1 MLRRIKVK
9 NFGPIREGNIANDG
23 WIDIHKVTVFIGDQG
38 SGKSTVAKLIS
49 VFTWLEKALIRGDK
63 VMPLKENTF
72 LDLLAYHRLQNY
84 IESSS
89 ELEYEG
95 KYYHLK
101 VVEKDGKYDVEGTL
115 LNIDNIVLPKVM
127 YVPAER
133 NVLSSIENLTHVSSL
148 VAGSLQTYLIEYRY
162 AQLANKD
169 KEVSLPINNANFLY
183 DSSSDNSY
191 VVVNNKRLKVT
202 EASSGFHSVVPLYLV
217 SDYLSQFIKQDKEK
231 LINLLSTDQQIR
243 YIDEVSGLFDKNI
256 NSPTNETYY
265 KNREGYSEVENKYI
279 CRSVINIV
287 EELEQNLFPK
297 SQRKVLNKLLAYN
310 NENEYNQLVLTTHSP
325 YLINYLTLAVKAGRV
340 AQLAVDNIEALN
352 RVSNVVPLDALL
364 GIDDLMVYQL
374 DEEKGSIE
382 QLEMYKGL
390 PSDENYLNDS
400 LEDINIQFSELFQI
414 EDLCE

>member
-1 MLRRIKVK
+1 MQRQIKVK
-9 NFGPIREGNIANDG
+9 NFGPVREGYTSNDG

-38 SGKSTVAKLIS
+38 SGKSTVAKLIATF
-49 VFTWLEKALIRGDK
+49 VWLEKALIRGDK
-63 VMPLKENTF
+63 TLPLKENAF
-72 LDLLAYHRLQNY
+72 IELLTYHRLQNY
-84 IESSS
+84 IEPYS
-89 ELEYEG
+89 ELEYKGNYYHLRVVESEG
-95 KYYHLK
+95 KYN
-101 VVEKDGKYDVEGTL
+101 VEATL
-115 LNIDNIVLPKVM
+115 FNDQDIVQPKVM

-169 KEVSLPINNANFLY
+169 KEVILPINKASFLY

-191 VVVNNKRLKVT
+191 VVTNSKRLKVT

-217 SDYLSQFIKQDKEK
+217 TDYLSQFIKQDKEK

-243 YIDEVSGLFDKNI
+243 RKEDLKAL
-256 NSPTNETYY
+256 NELARFGPMEELLNY
-265 KNREGYSEVENKYI
+265 NDNLVNLENKYI
-279 CRSVINIV
+279 CRSIINIV

-297 SQRKVLNKLLAYN
+297 SQRKVLNKLVAYN

-340 AQLAVDNIEALN
+340 AQLAADNTEALN
-352 RVSNVVPLDALL
+352 RVANVVPLEAVL
-364 GIDDLMVYQL
+364 GIDDLVVYQL
-374 DEEKGSIE
+374 DEERGSIE

-414 EDLCE
+414 EDLCK

>member
-1 MLRRIKVK
+1 MQRSIKVK
-9 NFGPIREGNIANDG
+9 NFGPVREGNIVNDG
-23 WIDIHKVTVFIGDQG
+23 WMNIHKVTVFIGDQG

-72 LDLLAYHRLQNY
+72 IELLAYHRLQNY

-89 ELEYEG
+89 ELEYNG
-95 KYYHLK
+95 NYYHLK
-101 VVEKDGKYDVEGTL
+101 IVEKDGKYDVDATL
-115 LNIDNIVLPKVM
+115 LNDNDIVLPKVM

-133 NVLSSIENLTHVSSL
+133 NVLSSIENLTQVSNL

-169 KEVSLPINNANFLY
+169 KAVTLPINNANFLY

-191 VVVNNKRLKVT
+191 VIVNNKRLKVT
-202 EASSGFHSVVPLYLV
+202 EASSGFHSVVPLHLV
-217 SDYLSQFIKQDKEK
+217 TDYLSQFIKRNKDVLLK
-231 LINLLSTDQQIR
+231 LLSADQQIR
-243 YIDEVSGLFDKNI
+243 RKWDIDIQNIIAESEPEGEVLSYNDSLTNI
-256 NSPTNETYY
+256 D
-265 KNREGYSEVENKYI
+265 NKYI

-325 YLINYLTLAVKAGRV
+325 YLINYLTLAIEAGRLV
-340 AQLAVDNIEALN
+340 TQAKENEEVLERINKI
-352 RVSNVVPLDALL
+352 VPLDAVLSE
-364 GIDDLMVYQL
+364 DAVMVYQL
-374 DEEKGSIE
+374 DEEKGIIE
-382 QLEMYKGL
+382 QLKTYKGL
-390 PSDENYLNDS
+390 PSDENYLNNS
-400 LEDINIQFSELFQI
+400 LEEINIQFSELLDI
-414 EDLCE
+414 EELCQ

>member
-1 MLRRIKVK
+1 MQRQIKVK
-9 NFGPIREGNIANDG
+9 NFGPVKEGYTGNDG
-23 WIDIHKVTVFIGDQG
+23 WINIHKVTVFIGDQG
-38 SGKSTVAKLIS
+38 SGKSTVAKLIATF
-49 VFTWLEKALIRGDK
+49 VWLEKALIRGDK
-63 VMPLKENTF
+63 TLPLKENAF
-72 LDLLAYHRLQNY
+72 IELLTYHRLQNY
-84 IESSS
+84 IEPYS
-89 ELEYEG
+89 ELEYKGNYYHLRVVESEG
-95 KYYHLK
+95 KYN
-101 VVEKDGKYDVEGTL
+101 VEATL
-115 LNIDNIVLPKVM
+115 FNDQDIVQPKVM

-169 KEVSLPINNANFLY
+169 KEVILPINKASFLY

-191 VVVNNKRLKVT
+191 VVTNSKRLKVT

-217 SDYLSQFIKQDKEK
+217 TDYLSQFIKQDKEK

-243 YIDEVSGLFDKNI
+243 RKEDLKAL
-256 NSPTNETYY
+256 NELARFRPMEELLNY
-265 KNREGYSEVENKYI
+265 NDNLVNLENKYI

-297 SQRKVLNKLLAYN
+297 SQRKVLNKLVAYN

-325 YLINYLTLAVKAGRV
+325 YLINYLTLAVKASRV
-340 AQLAVDNIEALN
+340 AQLAADNTEALN
-352 RVSNVVPLDALL
+352 RVANVVPLEAVL
-364 GIDDLMVYQL
+364 GIDDLVVYQL
-374 DEEKGSIE
+374 DEERGSIE

-414 EDLCE
+414 EDLCK

>member
-1 MLRRIKVK
+1 MQRQIKVK
-9 NFGPIREGNIANDG
+9 NFGPVREGYTSNDG

-38 SGKSTVAKLIS
+38 SGKSTVAKLIATF
-49 VFTWLEKALIRGDK
+49 VWLEKALIRGDK
-63 VMPLKENTF
+63 TLPLKENAF
-72 LDLLAYHRLQNY
+72 IELLTYHRLQNY
-84 IESSS
+84 IEPYS
-89 ELEYEG
+89 ELEYKGNYYHLRVVESEG
-95 KYYHLK
+95 KYN
-101 VVEKDGKYDVEGTL
+101 VEATL
-115 LNIDNIVLPKVM
+115 FNDQNIVQPKVM

-169 KEVSLPINNANFLY
+169 KEVILPINKASFLY

-191 VVVNNKRLKVT
+191 VVTNNKRLKVT

-217 SDYLSQFIKQDKEK
+217 TDYLSQFIKQDQEK
-231 LINLLSTDQQIR
+231 LSNLLSTDQQIR
-243 YIDEVSGLFDKNI
+243 YIDEVSDSYDKSMS
-256 NSPTNETYY
+256 SPTNETHY
-265 KNREGYSEVENKYI
+265 KRLERYREITSKYI

-297 SQRKVLNKLLAYN
+297 SQRKVLNKLVAYN

-325 YLINYLTLAVKAGRV
+325 YLINYLTLAVKASRV
-340 AQLAVDNIEALN
+340 AQLAADNTEALN
-352 RVSNVVPLDALL
+352 RVANVVPLEAVL
-364 GIDDLMVYQL
+364 GIDDLVVYQL
-374 DEEKGSIE
+374 DEERGSIE

-414 EDLCE
+414 EDLCK

>member
-63 VMPLKENTF
+63 VIPLKENTF

-101 VVEKDGKYDVEGTL
+101 VVEKDGKYDVDATL
-115 LNIDNIVLPKVM
+115 LNDNDIVLPKVM

-191 VVVNNKRLKVT
+191 VIVNNKRLKVT

-217 SDYLSQFIKQDKEK
+217 TDYLSQFIKQDREI
-231 LINLLSTDQQIR
+231 LLRTLSTDQQIR
-243 YIDEVSGLFDKNI
+243 RKWDLDIQNIIIESESDQEALSNNNFTNID
-256 NSPTNETYY
+256 
-265 KNREGYSEVENKYI
+265 NRYI

-352 RVSNVVPLDALL
+352 RVSYVVPLDALL

-414 EDLCE
+414 EDLCK

>member
-1 MLRRIKVK
+1 MQRQIKVK
-9 NFGPIREGNIANDG
+9 NFGPVKEGYTGNDG

-38 SGKSTVAKLIS
+38 SGKSTVAKLIATF
-49 VFTWLEKALIRGDK
+49 VWLEKALIRGDK
-63 VMPLKENTF
+63 TLPLKENAF
-72 LDLLAYHRLQNY
+72 IELLTYHRFQNY
-84 IESSS
+84 IEPSS
-89 ELEYEG
+89 ELEYKGNYYHLRVVENEG
-95 KYYHLK
+95 KYN
-101 VVEKDGKYDVEGTL
+101 VEATL
-115 LNIDNIVLPKVM
+115 FNDQNIVQPKVM

-169 KEVSLPINNANFLY
+169 KEVILPINKASFLY

-191 VVVNNKRLKVT
+191 VVTNNKRLKVT

-217 SDYLSQFIKQDKEK
+217 TDYLSQFIKQDEQK
-231 LINLLSTDQQIR
+231 LINSLSTDQQIR
-243 YIDEVSGLFDKNI
+243 YLDEVSGLFDKNI

-265 KNREGYSEVENKYI
+265 KNRKGYIEVENKYI

-297 SQRKVLNKLLAYN
+297 SQRKVLNKLVAYN

-340 AQLAVDNIEALN
+340 AQLAADNIEALN
-352 RVSNVVPLDALL
+352 RVANVVPLEAVL
-364 GIDDLMVYQL
+364 GIDDLVVYQL
-374 DEEKGSIE
+374 DDERGSIE

-414 EDLCE
+414 EDLCK

>member
-1 MLRRIKVK
+1 MQRQIKVK
-9 NFGPIREGNIANDG
+9 NFGPVKEGYTGNDG
-23 WIDIHKVTVFIGDQG
+23 WINIHKVTVFIGDQG
-38 SGKSTVAKLIS
+38 SGKSTVAKLIATF
-49 VFTWLEKALIRGDK
+49 VWLEKALIRGDK
-63 VMPLKENTF
+63 TLPLKENAF
-72 LDLLAYHRLQNY
+72 IELLTYHRLQNY
-84 IESSS
+84 IEPYS
-89 ELEYEG
+89 ELEYKGNYYHLRVVESEG
-95 KYYHLK
+95 KYN
-101 VVEKDGKYDVEGTL
+101 VEATL
-115 LNIDNIVLPKVM
+115 FNDQDIVQPKVM

-169 KEVSLPINNANFLY
+169 KEVILPINKASFLY

-191 VVVNNKRLKVT
+191 VVTNSKRLKVT

-217 SDYLSQFIKQDKEK
+217 TDYLSQFIKQDKEK

-243 YIDEVSGLFDKNI
+243 RKEDLKAL
-256 NSPTNETYY
+256 NELARFGPMEELLNY
-265 KNREGYSEVENKYI
+265 NDNLVNLENKYI

-297 SQRKVLNKLLAYN
+297 SQRKVLNKLVAYN

-325 YLINYLTLAVKAGRV
+325 YLINYLTLAVKASRV
-340 AQLAVDNIEALN
+340 AQLAADNTEALN
-352 RVSNVVPLDALL
+352 RVANVVPLEAVL
-364 GIDDLMVYQL
+364 GIDDLVVYQL
-374 DEEKGSIE
+374 DEERGSIE

-414 EDLCE
+414 EDLCK

>member
-1 MLRRIKVK
+1 MQRQIKVK
-9 NFGPIREGNIANDG
+9 DFGPVKEGYTGNDG
-23 WIDIHKVTVFIGDQG
+23 WINIHKVTVFIGDQG
-38 SGKSTVAKLIS
+38 SGKSTVAKLIATF
-49 VFTWLEKALIRGDK
+49 VWLEKALIRGDK
-63 VMPLKENTF
+63 TLPLKENAF
-72 LDLLAYHRLQNY
+72 IELLTYHRLQNY
-84 IESSS
+84 IEPYS
-89 ELEYEG
+89 ELEYKGNYYHLRVVESEG
-95 KYYHLK
+95 KYN
-101 VVEKDGKYDVEGTL
+101 VEATL
-115 LNIDNIVLPKVM
+115 FNDQDIVQPKVM

-169 KEVSLPINNANFLY
+169 KEVILPINKASFLY

-191 VVVNNKRLKVT
+191 VVTNSKRLKVT

-217 SDYLSQFIKQDKEK
+217 TDYLSQFIKQDKEK

-243 YIDEVSGLFDKNI
+243 RKEDLKAL
-256 NSPTNETYY
+256 NELARFGPMEELLNY
-265 KNREGYSEVENKYI
+265 NDNLVNLENKYI
-279 CRSVINIV
+279 CRSIINIV

-297 SQRKVLNKLLAYN
+297 SQRKVLNKLVAYN

-340 AQLAVDNIEALN
+340 AQLAADNTEALN
-352 RVSNVVPLDALL
+352 RVANVVPLEAVL
-364 GIDDLMVYQL
+364 GIDDLVVYQL
-374 DEEKGSIE
+374 DEERGSIE

-414 EDLCE
+414 EDLCK